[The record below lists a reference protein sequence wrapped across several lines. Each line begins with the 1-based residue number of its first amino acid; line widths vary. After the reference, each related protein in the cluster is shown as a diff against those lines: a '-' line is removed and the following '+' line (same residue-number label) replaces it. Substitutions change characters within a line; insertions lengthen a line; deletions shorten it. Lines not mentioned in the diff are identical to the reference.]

1 MEAKNQ
7 KKKGSPLLD
16 RMIQRSM
23 ADRMKNVDDEILAK
37 AIKTLLMK
45 DDNKYMN

>member
-1 MEAKNQ
+1 MADN
-7 KKKGSPLLD
+7 KKMVKGSPLLD
-16 RMIQRSM
+16 RMIQRNM
-23 ADRMKNVDDEILAK
+23 ADRMKEVDEKILAK